1 MELCFQDNDTEMY
14 LTRSE
19 VKSVNTER
27 FIRTLKKKMYKYNTL
42 VSKIVYINKLDDIIN
57 ECSNT
62 YHSTVKVRPAD
73 VKSRPYIDF
82 NREAI

>member
-1 MELCFQDNDTEMY
+1 
-14 LTRSE
+14 
-19 VKSVNTER
+19 
-27 FIRTLKKKMYKYNTL
+27 MYKYNTL

-82 NREAI
+82 NREAIW